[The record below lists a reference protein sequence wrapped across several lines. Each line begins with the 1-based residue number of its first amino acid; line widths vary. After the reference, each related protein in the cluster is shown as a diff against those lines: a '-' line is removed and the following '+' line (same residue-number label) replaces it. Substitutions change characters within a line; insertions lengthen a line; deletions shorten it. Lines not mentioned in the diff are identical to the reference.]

1 MAKKCILEKIQARHV
16 FDSRG
21 VPTIEVDVF
30 TDRGWGRNAAPFG
43 APGSRGEFEASA
55 YGSVGIEG
63 AVEVIER
70 DLAPRL
76 VGQDAAKLKQCDALI
91 KKVDGTA
98 NYGRIGGNAASALS
112 IAIARAAA
120 CS

>member
-1 MAKKCILEKIQARHV
+1 MANRTKCPIKQIQAREV

-21 VPTIEVDVF
+21 VLTIEIDVF

-55 YGSVGIEG
+55 YGSLGIEG
-63 AVEVIER
+63 AVQFINR

-76 VGQDAAKLKQCDALI
+76 IGKDAAASGRCDSRI
-91 KKVDGTA
+91 KEE
-98 NYGRIGGNAASALS
+98 
-112 IAIARAAA
+112 
-120 CS
+120 